1 MGNVFSWD
9 SLTTAPTPE
18 ETLNVFSVFCLVV
31 FAVGFIASTF
41 LYYRPWQPPLG
52 RYFRRRSIR
61 KATTIAMWVFGF
73 GLFLFLIRLL
83 QINPFTLGVPL
94 WMVLTMIVAVV
105 MTAAFAVK
113 VWQVRGQPLAP
124 SSRTLRIDAPSRAP
138 YAPAGGRRP
147 VRRRPR

>member
-1 MGNVFSWD
+1 MGSAFSWD
-9 SLTTAPTPE
+9 TLTTAPTPE
-18 ETLNVFSVFCLVV
+18 DTLNPFSVPFLIV
-31 FAVGFIASTF
+31 FAIGFIASTY

-52 RYFRRRSIR
+52 RYFRRKAIH
-61 KATTIAMWVFGF
+61 KATTISMWVFGF

-94 WMVLTMIVAVV
+94 WMVLTSIVAVV
-105 MTAAFAVK
+105 MLAVFAAKF
-113 VWQVRGQPLAP
+113 WQVRSQPAP
-124 SSRTLRIDAPSRAP
+124 TGSGSRLDSGSRLP

>member
-1 MGNVFSWD
+1 MGSAFSWD
-9 SLTTAPTPE
+9 SLTTAPAPD
-18 ETLNVFSVFCLVV
+18 ETLNPFSVLFVIVC
-31 FAVGFIASTF
+31 AVGFIASTY

-52 RYFRRRSIR
+52 RYFRRRAIR
-61 KATTIAMWVFGF
+61 KATTISMWVFGF

-94 WMVLTMIVAVV
+94 WMVLTAIVAVV
-105 MTAAFAVK
+105 MMAVFAVK
-113 VWQVRGQPLAP
+113 IWQGRSQPAP
-124 SSRTLRIDAPSRAP
+124 TRPATRLDTGGRLP